1 MIEKFTRSGGRIG
14 RFTANA
20 SAPRRIAARYG
31 PRGPGVTE
39 LEAAFLA
46 EMLSYAGL
54 GSQEGSFSGGAGEVQ
69 FASFLRDEQARQ
81 MARQGGIGLAEQI
94 FHSLKQR
101 EGQR

>member
-1 MIEKFTRSGGRIG
+1 MDVSPQMPVPPAES
-14 RFTANA
+14 
-20 SAPRRIAARYG
+20 PRDTVMRARA
-31 PRGPGVTE
+31 TE

-101 EGQR
+101 EGQT